1 MKNHF
6 RQIQAFKPDYASVDI
21 SQFESERTGMRV
33 VLVQREG
40 PIVEGRFMFAT
51 EIHDDSG
58 AREFRCLVRC
68 SMNNM
73 DASTYS
79 RALMFYGIKL

>member
-1 MKNHF
+1 MKNYF

-33 VLVQREG
+33 VVVQREG
-40 PIVEGRFMFAT
+40 PIVEGRFIFAT

-58 AREFRCLVRC
+58 AREFSL
-68 SMNNM
+68 
-73 DASTYS
+73 S
-79 RALMFYGIKL
+79 RRVLLND